1 VLFILYINDL
11 DVDLISK
18 IGKFAHD
25 TKVCKPVNCSR
36 DAEILQKDLEQLE
49 RWAKNWQMEFNT
61 DKCVVMHV
69 GRSNSKCQYKLGDKV
84 LRASDKE
91 RDLGVIV
98 DSSMKFSEQCNTAIR
113 SANSILG
120 LIRRTITNKNKN
132 IVVKLYKGLV
142 RPKLE
147 YCVQAWHPFLARD
160 IKNLEKIQ
168 HRATKMIEECK
179 GLKYAD
185 RLAATGL
192 TSLEDR
198 RTRRYLIEVFHN
210 KGNK

>member
-1 VLFILYINDL
+1 
-11 DVDLISK
+11 
-18 IGKFAHD
+18 
-25 TKVCKPVNCSR
+25 
-36 DAEILQKDLEQLE
+36 
-49 RWAKNWQMEFNT
+49 M
-61 DKCVVMHV
+61 
-69 GRSNSKCQYKLGDKV
+69 
-84 LRASDKE
+84 
-91 RDLGVIV
+91 
-98 DSSMKFSEQCNTAIR
+98 
-113 SANSILG
+113 
-120 LIRRTITNKNKN
+120 
-132 IVVKLYKGLV
+132 

-198 RTRRYLIEVFHN
+198 RTRGDLIEVFKII
-210 KGNK
+210 KGISRID